1 MNRRSSNL
9 RLGVAV
15 LLLVAGT
22 LCGELAG
29 GVLSRVVAPALL
41 VLGVAALVSAYLTF
55 TSSQP
60 AGGAESTKRV
70 ASSR

>member
-1 MNRRSSNL
+1 MSSRSSGL
-9 RLGVAV
+9 SLGLAV
-15 LLLVAGT
+15 LLIVVGM

-29 GVLSRVVAPALL
+29 GAVSRVVAPALL
-41 VLGVAALVSAYLTF
+41 LFGVLGVWLYLSL

-60 AGGAESTKRV
+60 AGGADSTKRV

>member
-1 MNRRSSNL
+1 MS
-9 RLGVAV
+9 LGLAV
-15 LLLVAGT
+15 LLLVAGM

-29 GVLSRVVAPALL
+29 GAVSRYVAPLL
-41 VLGVAALVSAYLTF
+41 LLFGVLGVWLYLSL

-60 AGGAESTKRV
+60 EGGADSTKRV